1 MPPAPLP
8 APPSAAAFAFTY
20 PPPAVGVH
28 ALHED
33 RVHVPVGCPLVP
45 SLAYLEWDIPAA
57 PAQPSAPRYQLIG
70 EILAA
75 IPVEW
80 TGATRH
86 GFYTEDVVEYEL
98 DATCLSAAAFEIA
111 KSGVFGNVFDSS
123 KKFLADIATRNY
135 DLSAAALKP
144 THFVATDPYV
154 GPAALDVFHET
165 SIRDLIEEGRRL

>member
-8 APPSAAAFAFTY
+8 APPSAAAFSVTY

-33 RVHVPVGCPLVP
+33 RAHVPVGCPLVP

-75 IPVEW
+75 MPVEW

-86 GFYTEDVVEYEL
+86 GFFSPSH
-98 DATCLSAAAFEIA
+98 ATAPR
-111 KSGVFGNVFDSS
+111 GGD
-123 KKFLADIATRNY
+123 
-135 DLSAAALKP
+135 
-144 THFVATDPYV
+144 HF
-154 GPAALDVFHET
+154 
-165 SIRDLIEEGRRL
+165 